1 MKTEELKIT
10 VRTYEGVHEIPDDS
24 RILVELAKEATENAW
39 APDSKFNVGAAL
51 ILENGEIITGNNQE
65 NIAFPS
71 GLCAER
77 VALFYASSKYPGIPI
92 HKIALAA
99 YADGKFVENP
109 VFPCGDCRQVLLEHE
124 NRVKHPV
131 EIIMYGTSEIKV
143 LSSVSDLLPLP
154 FIYNLTN

>member
-1 MKTEELKIT
+1 MKTEELKIR
-10 VRTYEGVHEIPDDS
+10 VRIYENLKEMPDDS
-24 RILVELAKEATENAW
+24 RMLIEIAKESTEKAW
-39 APDSKFNVGAAL
+39 APYSKFRVGAAL

-65 NIAFPS
+65 NIAYPS

-77 VALFYASSKYPGIPI
+77 VALFYASAQFPGIPI

-124 NRVKHPV
+124 NRVKNRWR
-131 EIIMYGTSEIKV
+131 
-143 LSSVSDLLPLP
+143 L
-154 FIYNLTN
+154 

>member
-1 MKTEELKIT
+1 MKTEELKIR
-10 VRTYEGVHEIPDDS
+10 VRIYENLKEMPDDS
-24 RILVELAKEATENAW
+24 RMLIEIAKESTEKAW
-39 APDSKFNVGAAL
+39 APYSKFRVGAAL

-65 NIAFPS
+65 NIAYPS

-77 VALFYASSKYPGIPI
+77 VALFYASAQFPGIPI

-124 NRVKHPV
+124 NRVKKPV
-131 EIIMYGTSEIKV
+131 EIIMYGTNEIKV

-154 FIYNLTN
+154 FIYDLT